1 VNELTLPFPTRAS
14 RWGMP
19 TLLAD
24 IFLMHAGF
32 FLIIPLLSVHYVDG
46 LGWAAGFIG
55 VVLAVRQFTQQGL
68 TMFGGALADKLGP
81 RGLILAGLFI
91 RALSFVLMGY
101 AATPGMLLVAS
112 AAAAIGG
119 ALFGAPTRAA
129 VAVLVPQDK
138 ITDAYARIS
147 LLQNLGLTVGPLIGA
162 WLIRFDF
169 ATVGVAAG
177 LFYFLAFFI
186 TWVGLPAMSISD
198 TPNGQ
203 SPLRGLRHPLS
214 DRSFMVYTALLIGY
228 WFMWAQ
234 LSLSMPLA
242 IRSLTGN
249 DSSVGMMFTVSAVL
263 AMGLQVPALKLL
275 ERWLKPFPILILGV
289 CSVALSLTL
298 VAVVQNLWQFYAS
311 LFFFALGVV
320 WVSPTSE
327 SVAAAFAQPIARG
340 AYFGVNSLAL
350 AVGGSVGHIVGG
362 SLVDWAI
369 RLNHPDLPWLVY
381 GGVGFAAAMGLA
393 LFYLKPTTRQRL
405 EPVAA
410 AKSDTATTPATSA
423 SHPEASVS
431 SLLPGDHN
439 ESGLQKSLPVS
450 E

>member
-1 VNELTLPFPTRAS
+1 VNQLTLPLPARDS

-19 TLLAD
+19 TLLTD

-32 FLIIPLLSVHYVDG
+32 FLIIPLISVHYVDG

-81 RGLILAGLFI
+81 RGLILAGLLI

-101 AATPGMLLVAS
+101 AATPAMLLIAS

-129 VAVLVPQDK
+129 VSVLVPQEK
-138 ITDAYARIS
+138 VTDAYARIS
-147 LLQNLGLTVGPLIGA
+147 LLQNLGRTAGPLAGV
-162 WLIRFDF
+162 WLIQFDF
-169 ATVGVAAG
+169 ATVGLAAG
-177 LFYFLAFFI
+177 LFYFLAFFV
-186 TWVGLPAMSISD
+186 TWFGLPDMSISEA
-198 TPNGQ
+198 PGGQ
-203 SPLRGLRHPLS
+203 SSLRGLRHPLN
-214 DRSFMVYTALLIGY
+214 DTPFMLYTALLIGY

-234 LSLSMPLA
+234 LSLSLPLA
-242 IRSLTGN
+242 IRELTGS
-249 DSSVGMMFTVSAVL
+249 DSSVGMMFTVSSVL
-263 AMGLQVPALKLL
+263 AIGLQVPALKLV

-289 CSVALSLTL
+289 CSVALSLML

-320 WVSPTSE
+320 WVTPTSE
-327 SVAAAFAQPIARG
+327 SVAAAFAKPIARG

-350 AVGGSVGHIVGG
+350 AVGGSVGHVVGG
-362 SLVDWAI
+362 SLVDWAV

-381 GGVGFAAAMGLA
+381 GGVGFAAALGLS
-393 LFYLKPTTRQRL
+393 LFYLQPTTRQRL

-410 AKSDTATTPATSA
+410 ARNDTAVMPGALA
-423 SHPEASVS
+423 IHPEVSVS

-439 ESGLQKSLPVS
+439 ESELQKSAPVN